1 MKILPQDTELEERR
15 PGVQRL
21 LLITVAIIVVSIWL
35 LLTPG
40 GLLGKADAVGYA
52 VCHRI
57 DLRSFHLGTR
67 TLPLC
72 SRCTGMYLG
81 ALFTMVAFVVS
92 RGKAGIYPAKPIQY
106 LLFGF
111 AGLWVLDGLN
121 SFLTLL
127 PEAPHLYQPQNW
139 LRLVTGTLIG
149 VSLSTMIYPVF
160 VQATWREWDE
170 TPVIPSWRW
179 LLRLIAALAIVILGI
194 LSGNPLILYP
204 LAILSSLG
212 VLALLT
218 MAYAVLALTLFRYQN
233 RITNFR
239 QLWLPLLAGMTLA
252 LVQVAV
258 IDLLRYVITGT
269 WDGFHL

>member
-1 MKILPQDTELEERR
+1 
-15 PGVQRL
+15 
-21 LLITVAIIVVSIWL
+21 
-35 LLTPG
+35 
-40 GLLGKADAVGYA
+40 
-52 VCHRI
+52 
-57 DLRSFHLGTR
+57 
-67 TLPLC
+67 
-72 SRCTGMYLG
+72 MYLG
-81 ALFTMVAFVVS
+81 ALFTMMAFVVS

-121 SFLTLL
+121 SLFSLL

-233 RITNFR
+233 RITNLR